1 MMNKQVGYLL
11 AGVVFSLIFLG
22 CDDDS
27 EDRLK
32 AENILGEYTLASRS
46 VDNISDLSVPC
57 CDTLELTTDADPDD
71 LRGAVRASGVGY
83 ENSGA
88 FTLNPSEG
96 LIEFE
101 YESTQRLRA
110 YEQID
115 EQLFLT
121 YEEENQTIREGWQRM
136 PQ

>member
-1 MMNKQVGYLL
+1 MPKQVLVL
-11 AGVVFSLIFLG
+11 VAALVFSWCMPG

-32 AENILGEYTLASRS
+32 AEGILGQYTLSSRS

-57 CDTLELTTDADPDD
+57 CDTLELTTDADPED
-71 LRGAVRASGVGY
+71 LRGAVRAYGVGY

-88 FTLNPSEG
+88 FTLKPSEG

-101 YESTQRLRA
+101 YENTQRLRA
-110 YEQID
+110 YEQND
-115 EQLFLT
+115 DQLFLT
-121 YEEENQTIREGWQRM
+121 YEEANKTIREGWQRL

>member
-1 MMNKQVGYLL
+1 MMNNKFFVLVVGL
-11 AGVVFSLIFLG
+11 AVSWSMMG

-32 AENILGEYTLASRS
+32 AENILGQYTLSSRS

-57 CDTLELTTDADPDD
+57 CDSLELTTDADPDD

-101 YESTQRLRA
+101 YENTQRLRA
-110 YEQID
+110 YEQTD
-115 EQLFLT
+115 DQLFLT
-121 YEEENQTIREGWQRM
+121 YEEANKTIREGWQRL
-136 PQ
+136 P